1 MKIKND
7 FITNSSSVSFC
18 VWGVC
23 LDFCDIT
30 EDITKK
36 LYVYVE
42 AKGNFE
48 SYTKNKNS
56 QYDDIREF
64 CRNNDFDFTARGD
77 MFCISY
83 VIFGKSP
90 SKMRGDQTLDE
101 FKSEI
106 REKLKIIGINKE
118 PEFILTSW
126 EDR

>member
-1 MKIKND
+1 MKVKND

-18 VWGVC
+18 VWGTS

-30 EDITKK
+30 TDIAEK
-36 LYVYVE
+36 LYAYV
-42 AKGNFE
+42 GCTHDFE
-48 SYTKNKNS
+48 LYFKNKNS

-64 CRNNDFDFTARGD
+64 CRNNDFDFTARGN

-83 VIFGKSP
+83 VIIGKSP
-90 SKMRGDQTLDE
+90 EKMRGNQTLDE
-101 FKSEI
+101 FKNEI
-106 REKLKIIGINKE
+106 KEKLKIIGINKE